1 MFWHWQSPSTSPLP
15 FLKESSRFL
24 KVFDGVIVNAECC
37 LMEHFCLWAS
47 TRSLNVEYWSS
58 DLQCKAALVLLAH
71 LCMCL
76 SNELHSDCSL
86 RKWAPS
92 ESKRWWK
99 TSVKGKK
106 KPNKSNNKET
116 CVIQLGLDSSTL
128 MACCKKECYSLGVPK
143 LMHTR
148 AFWLVLLF
156 LITWDLHLQ
165 SLLPIFLLSRIA
177 VSGEASQCIKC
188 DFGLWCSIFQASAA
202 LGYYISQLAVHWV
215 R

>member
-1 MFWHWQSPSTSPLP
+1 MLPDGALLSVSQYKKSECGILELWPSVQGSSCTACTSVYVSFKWTAQWLL
-15 FLKESSRFL
+15 FE
-24 KVFDGVIVNAECC
+24 KV
-37 LMEHFCLWAS
+37 S
-47 TRSLNVEYWSS
+47 TFRIKKMVK
-58 DLQCKAALVLLAH
+58 DI
-71 LCMCL
+71 
-76 SNELHSDCSL
+76 
-86 RKWAPS
+86 
-92 ESKRWWK
+92 SKR
-99 TSVKGKK
+99 KK